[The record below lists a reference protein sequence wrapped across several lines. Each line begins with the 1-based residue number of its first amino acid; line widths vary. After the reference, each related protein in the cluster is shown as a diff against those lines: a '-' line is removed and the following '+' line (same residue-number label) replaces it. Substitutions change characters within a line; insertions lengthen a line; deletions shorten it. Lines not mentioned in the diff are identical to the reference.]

1 MGYWEGK
8 SLGGLKMSQ
17 QMMVEALKKNP
28 CSTPARIGVLQRK
41 CDKCG
46 TKDDEQKRGILQ
58 RSAVRESP
66 EHVPPVVHEVL
77 RSHGAPLDAGTR
89 AFIEPHFGHDFSQ
102 VRVQTE
108 PETRGSRQGANEPVH
123 PARTPIILGEGPA
136 TKGAARQAECGKK
149 CGGGEL
155 GSVECKLDEKS
166 GLPTDKV
173 QKEIREKDPCTR
185 PCVDT
190 HEEVHVKDFAPICR
204 QVHQCLREARGDTK
218 KTDKCLDTYEA
229 DSLAKIAGA
238 EGTECNAYRAEKEC
252 MTKREP
258 VMECKTKEGRSR
270 WTAHLART
278 KCYEECYC
286 RK

>member
-1 MGYWEGK
+1 MQIVRSMDGEI
-8 SLGGLKMSQ
+8 KMMN
-17 QMMVEALKKNP
+17 QMAVTQAEIKART
-28 CSTPARIGVLQRK
+28 SPAAASGVLQRA
-41 CDKCG
+41 CARC
-46 TKDDEQKRGILQ
+46 QKKKPALQ
-58 RSAVRESP
+58 RSAVRDALDF
-66 EHVPPVVHEVL
+66 VPSIMHEAL
-77 RSHGAPLDAGTR
+77 DEPSRIPGPAARASMEPRS
-89 AFIEPHFGHDFSQ
+89 GHDFSH
-102 VRVQTE
+102 VRIHTE
-108 PETRGSRQGANEPVH
+108 PEAAGSGWAVNVTMH
-123 PARTPIILGEGPA
+123 PARTPIISWEGPA
-136 TKGAARQAECGKK
+136 TRGVARQAECGKK

-173 QKEIREKDPCTR
+173 QKEVREKDPCTR
-185 PCVDT
+185 SCVDA

-218 KTDKCLDTYEA
+218 KTEKCLDIYEA

-238 EGTECNAYRAEKEC
+238 GGTECNAYRAEKEC

-258 VMECKTKEGRSR
+258 VPECKTKEGRSR